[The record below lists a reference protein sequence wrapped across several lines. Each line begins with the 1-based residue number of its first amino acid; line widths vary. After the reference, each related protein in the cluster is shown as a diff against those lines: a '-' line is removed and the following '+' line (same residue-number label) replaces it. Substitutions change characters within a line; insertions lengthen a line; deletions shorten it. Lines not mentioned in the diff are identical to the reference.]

1 MLEALRASN
10 FPRSGDVAL
19 SRSFGLIL
27 SRAALLA
34 LLAGPALAPAASAR
48 QIQTVARPFE
58 VSESLAGNYLAALV
72 AGATRDTFAASTY
85 FREVLRA
92 DPNNKE
98 VLERAFVASL
108 ANGDMPD
115 AFRMAERIV
124 KRDAANGLA
133 QLALGVREVKRKN
146 YAAARGYFSKG
157 GSGRARD
164 VTATL
169 LTAWT
174 HAGGKEG
181 KQAIELIDRLR
192 DTNFEVFRDY
202 HAALVMDLSG
212 QAAEAEKRLKAAY
225 GAEKSTL
232 RLVDAYARF
241 MLKRGDREEALRAYR
256 ELAKALPRHPIVV
269 ASIADLEAGR
279 PLPPFVRTP
288 DQGAAEVLYG
298 LGAAGGRQGDELAA
312 IIYLRLALHLTPDN
326 AMALM
331 TLADLYERL
340 KQYERAID
348 VYAAVP
354 AASPLRPSAD
364 IQAGLTLESLGRTE
378 DAVKQ
383 LRALVD
389 ERPQDVDAL
398 TALGN
403 LDNAR
408 KNYAEALAV
417 FDRAIALVKP
427 EPGYWSLW
435 YRRGIAHE
443 RLKNWPPAEADF
455 KKALELFPDQPLV
468 LNYLGYSWVDRGMNL
483 EEAFKMLR
491 RAVELRPTDGYIVD
505 SLGWAHYK
513 LGRYDEAVKELER
526 AIELKPADP
535 VINDHLGDAYW
546 KTGRKLEATFQWNHA
561 RDMKPEPEDLVKILK
576 KIQYGLDEAEK
587 PASAETQTSKS
598 GG

>member
-1 MLEALRASN
+1 MLRRFAPI
-10 FPRSGDVAL
+10 FPAAGDVVL
-19 SRSFGLIL
+19 SRSVGLIL

-34 LLAGPALAPAASAR
+34 LLAIPAAAPAAFAR
-48 QIQTVARPFE
+48 QTTVVAKPFE
-58 VSESLAGNYLAALV
+58 VSESLWGNYLAALV
-72 AGATRDTFAASTY
+72 AGSTRDTVAASTY

-92 DPNNKE
+92 DPANKE
-98 VLERAFVASL
+98 VLERAFVAAL
-108 ANGDMPD
+108 ANGDMAD

-124 KRDAANGLA
+124 KRDPANGLA
-133 QLALGVREVKRKN
+133 QLALGVRDIKRKN
-146 YAAARGYFSKG
+146 YTAARGFFSKG
-157 GSGRARD
+157 GAGRARD

-174 HAGGKEG
+174 YAGGREG
-181 KQAIELIDRLR
+181 KQSIELIDKLR
-192 DTNFEVFRDY
+192 DSNFEVFRDY
-202 HAALVMDLSG
+202 HAALVLDLSG
-212 QAAEAEKRLKAAY
+212 QPAEAEKRMKAAY

-241 MLKRGDREEALRAYR
+241 MLKRGDRQEALRAYR
-256 ELAKALPRHPIVV
+256 ELAKSLPRHPIVV
-269 ASIADLEAGR
+269 ASLADLEAGR

-288 DQGAAEVLYG
+288 EQGAAEVLYG

-312 IIYLRLALHLTPDN
+312 MIYLRLALHLTPDN

-348 VYAAVP
+348 VYAAVSET
-354 AASPLRPSAD
+354 SPLRSSAE

-383 LRALVD
+383 LRGIVED
-389 ERPQDVDAL
+389 RPNDVDAL

-403 LDNAR
+403 LQNGHKD
-408 KNYAEALAV
+408 YAAALAV
-417 FDRAIALVKP
+417 FDRAIAQVKP
-427 EPGYWSLW
+427 EAGYWSLW
-435 YRRGIAHE
+435 YRRAIAHE

-483 EEAFKMLR
+483 DEAFKMLR

-505 SLGWAHYK
+505 SLGWAHFK

-561 RDMKPEPEDLVKILK
+561 RDLKPEPEDLVKILK
-576 KIQYGLDEAEK
+576 KIEYGLDDEQ
-587 PASAETQTSKS
+587 PAAAGAQTQKS